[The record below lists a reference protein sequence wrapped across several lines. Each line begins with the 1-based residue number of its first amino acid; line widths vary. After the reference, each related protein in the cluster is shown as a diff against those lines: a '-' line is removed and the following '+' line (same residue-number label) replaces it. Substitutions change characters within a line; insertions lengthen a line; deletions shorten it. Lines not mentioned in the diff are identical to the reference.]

1 MNKWIQ
7 RIKELLGYAAGI
19 GFFHLVS
26 ANILIQIAGFGMQI
40 FLARILPKE
49 SMGRIT
55 TMISFYS
62 NLVLVAQL
70 GINTA
75 IVKLCSEKI
84 TEDRKLNLTVNG
96 LKLNLITTT
105 IVILGVYIASFLHL
119 FSPNDE
125 SINVLMR
132 IYILQLPFVIMNYV
146 GIAFLQSQSKIKL
159 MSRYQIITRSMVI
172 IALVLFSFLWGIEG
186 YVAGVV
192 VANFAS
198 FLMISRVTLPSFS
211 VIRQYPLNKEV
222 IKTLINYSKYALMAT
237 VIFQL
242 INSMSILLANY
253 MLPDS
258 ETGIAVY
265 GMAVLFINGLIMI
278 PSSYN
283 QIMVPKLSHICDDMQ
298 AVKVLVKD
306 YQKKMLLLVSI
317 LFVGSYIVIPWMI
330 PILLGPNYAQSGQYF
345 RILAF
350 GLFTWGLYSPIGN
363 TFMSIGK
370 VRLNIVCNL
379 VVLTTM
385 IIIDVILLPRIGY
398 EGLAYGFVISNGCGV
413 IVNRWM
419 LNKVLK
425 EQW

>member
-1 MNKWIQ
+1 MNKLIQ
-7 RIKELLGYAAGI
+7 RIKELFGYAASI

-26 ANILIQIAGFGMQI
+26 ANMLIQVAGFGMQI

-55 TMISFYS
+55 VMSGFYS

-84 TEDRKLNLTVNG
+84 TKERKMSLVVNG

-105 IVILGVYIASFLHL
+105 LVIVGVYIASFLHL
-119 FSPNDE
+119 FSPEDE

-132 IYILQLPFVIMNYV
+132 IYILQMPFVILNYV
-146 GIAFLQSQSKIKL
+146 GIAYMQAQSKIKQ

-172 IALVLFSFLWGIEG
+172 IALIGFSFLWGIKG
-186 YVAGVV
+186 YVIGIVI
-192 VANFAS
+192 ANFVS
-198 FLMISRVTLPSFS
+198 FLLISHVTLPSYS
-211 VIRQYPLNKEV
+211 VIRQYPLDKE
-222 IKTLINYSKYALMAT
+222 ILKTLVGYSKYALIAT

-242 INSMSILLANY
+242 INSMSIILANY

-258 ETGIAVY
+258 REIADY
-265 GMAVLFINGLIMI
+265 GMATMLINGLIMI

-283 QIMVPKLSHICDDMQ
+283 QIMVPKLSHISDDLP
-298 AVKVLVKD
+298 AVRVMIKD
-306 YQKKMLLLVSI
+306 YQKKMLLLVTV
-317 LFVGSYIVIPWMI
+317 LFVGAYIVIPWMV
-330 PILLGPNYAQSGQYF
+330 PILLGAEYADTAVYF
-345 RILAF
+345 RILVF

-363 TFMSIGK
+363 AFMSIGK

-379 VVLTTM
+379 VVLVTM
-385 IIIDVILLPRIGY
+385 ITVDVILLPRIGLK
-398 EGLAYGFVISNGCGV
+398 GLAYGFVISNGFGV
-413 IVNRWM
+413 VVNRWI